1 MILSIGMIVKNE
13 EKYLDECLTALQPIL
28 NKLDSELIIVD
39 TGSTDNTV
47 EIAKKYTDK
56 VFYFEWC
63 NDFAAARNITLDHA
77 KGEWYM
83 FLDADEILEDASELI
98 DFFKSKKYKKYES
111 ASYNILNYR
120 NKEKTSNTSILIPRM
135 RKLTK
140 ELRFIGIVHEYIPAI
155 NPIKNLTNTT
165 FKHYGY
171 IFTTKKQAEAKHKRN
186 IDLLLAQ
193 LNTIK
198 DNARLRNQ
206 LGESYLLYDS
216 KKNREEAL
224 KHYKEGKKL
233 AIEENNNNMYCAVAI
248 NLISLYTKMN
258 MNLDALNEAELY
270 FKSKS
275 DLLSSDTDV
284 YYLMIFAFNALNQ
297 YESCIESYVK
307 YENNFYKY
315 KNNKYLTREIYCR
328 SLSFTDDY
336 SLYRGALNAI
346 NSYIKLER
354 YKEAKKLIS
363 KIITFSC
370 EFKENQDF
378 LFKCYLEL
386 MLAQNNYS
394 DLVFLYNIEITRN
407 EEFQSNIEKAI
418 EAFINE
424 NIEEKYRVAALFS
437 EFNSDSTESY
447 SNFMKIRKAYSDNRI
462 DIEAM
467 LVEFLDNIDKF
478 EIYYSDIIYYIL
490 KNKMAPELF
499 KHKLNLDDLLTYFD
513 ILNKQH
519 DDFIDVILDYDFESD
534 KPYES
539 YILKSLYES
548 ALILNEGEDKEII
561 MNLFTRYIN
570 NFKVYIKHI
579 YNEDVFTDDNLTLL
593 PFRIQFGYY
602 CIKANECL
610 SKNDELNYI
619 KFLRKALAS
628 NESMKNFISFLIE
641 SYKEENKNNTSN
653 ELSEFEILS
662 ITVKNNIN
670 ELIKTNNLIE
680 AEIILNEYK
689 KLSPNDPEIQTL
701 EKNII
706 KH

>member
-13 EKYLDECLTALQPIL
+13 EKYLDDCLTALKPIL

-83 FLDADEILEDASELI
+83 FLDADEILQDASELI

-120 NKEKTSNTSILIPRM
+120 NKEKTSSASILIPRM

-140 ELRFIGIVHEYIPAI
+140 DLRFIGIVHEHLPVSH
-155 NPIKNLTNTT
+155 PIKNLTKTT
-165 FKHYGY
+165 FEHYGY
-171 IFTTKKQAEAKHKRN
+171 VFTTKKQAQAKHNRN
-186 IDLLLAQ
+186 IELLLEQ

-198 DNARLRNQ
+198 DTSKLRKE
-206 LGESYLLYDS
+206 LGESYMLYDS
-216 KKNREEAL
+216 QKNREEAL
-224 KHYKEGKKL
+224 KHYKIGKEL
-233 AIEENNNNMYCAVAI
+233 AIKENNNNMYCTVAV
-248 NLISLYTKMN
+248 NLISLYIKMN
-258 MNLDALNEAELY
+258 MNLDALDETELY

-275 DLLSSDTDV
+275 DSLATDTDV
-284 YYLMIFAFNALNQ
+284 YYLMLFAFNTLNK
-297 YESCIESYVK
+297 YEACIESYIK
-307 YENNFYKY
+307 YESNFHKY
-315 KNNKYLTREIYCR
+315 KGNKIITRESYNR
-328 SLSFTDDY
+328 ALSFADDY

-354 YKEAKKLIS
+354 YDEAKKLID
-363 KIITFSC
+363 KFINLSC

-378 LFKCYLEL
+378 LFKSFLEL
-386 MLAQNNYS
+386 MKAKNNYDELIS
-394 DLVFLYNIEITRN
+394 LYNIDINRN
-407 EEFQSNIEKAI
+407 EEFQSNLEKAI

-424 NIEEKYRVAALFS
+424 NIEEKYKISSLFS
-437 EFNSDSTESY
+437 EFDNDSKDPYLTL
-447 SNFMKIRKAYSDNRI
+447 MKIRQAYSDNHS

-467 LVEFLDNIDKF
+467 IAEFLEKIDKF

-519 DDFIDVILDYDFESD
+519 NDFTDIILDYDFESD

-548 ALILNEGEDKEII
+548 ALILIEDEDKEII
-561 MNLFTRYIN
+561 IDLFKRYIN

-579 YNEDVFTDDNLTLL
+579 YNKDILVENSIALL
-593 PFRIQFGYY
+593 PRSIQFGYY
-602 CIKANECL
+602 CMQANEYL

-619 KFLRKALAS
+619 RYLRKALSS
-628 NESMKNFISFLIE
+628 NKAMKNIISLLIE
-641 SYKEENKNNTSN
+641 SFKEENKNNAPD
-653 ELSEFEILS
+653 ELSEFDMLAV
-662 ITVKNNIN
+662 TVKNSII
-670 ELIKTNNLIE
+670 ELIKVHNLVE

-689 KLSPNDPEIQTL
+689 KLNPNDAEIQSL
-701 EKNII
+701 ERMII
-706 KH
+706 K